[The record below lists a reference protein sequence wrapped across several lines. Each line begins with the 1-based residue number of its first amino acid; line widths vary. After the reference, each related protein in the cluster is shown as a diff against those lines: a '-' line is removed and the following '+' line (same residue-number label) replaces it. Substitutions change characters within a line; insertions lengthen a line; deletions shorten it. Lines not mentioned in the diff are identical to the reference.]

1 MLRSL
6 AGVLAGIFVCT
17 AFAQDDAV
25 VVTATRFADSKRN
38 LPVGVT
44 VITAVSVDVQCPA
57 CGKSHT
63 VSVPKGTEGNLTV
76 ERAAGLEPEVGG
88 SG

>member
-1 MLRSL
+1 MSDSFQLKPPPERRHEQHR
-6 AGVLAGIFVCT
+6 CT
-17 AFAQDDAV
+17 CGA
-25 VVTATRFADSKRN
+25 RFE
-38 LPVGVT
+38 VGHYGDPLL
-44 VITAVSVDVQCPA
+44 TAVSVDVKCPA

-63 VSVPKGTEGNLTV
+63 ISVPKGTEGNLTV